1 MPPSVQRLSGL
12 QKEVLSLYRTILRE
26 AAKKDRAAGEEL
38 SSSSLLHLL
47 HGDGDG
53 GNSFPTTTVSYAR
66 SEFRKQ
72 AASIRR
78 SDFKTIEYGL
88 RKGHKQLKLLQM
100 PGVKVVKGA
109 S

>member
-1 MPPSVQRLSGL
+1 MPAGIQRLSGL
-12 QKEVLSLYRTILRE
+12 QKEVLSLYRIILRE
-26 AAKKDRAAGEEL
+26 AVKKDRGAGEEMG
-38 SSSSLLHLL
+38 STSLLRLL
-47 HGDGDG
+47 QAEDDD
-53 GNSFPTTTVSYAR
+53 NSASTTVSYAR

-72 AASIRR
+72 AASVRR
-78 SDFKTIEYGL
+78 SDFKTIEYSL